1 MKTTEASEA
10 LKADLPQNL
19 WGKVFAATPIVMTV
33 MATILAGLSSS
44 EMTRAQYER
53 AFAAQMQSKAGDQWG
68 LFQAKRVRS
77 AVERST
83 LDLLS
88 ASFELGDVGAL
99 AESSAALRQVAG
111 TDRFRDAIRTAGSP
125 APSAAP
131 ADRDADPAIAAAITA
146 LESSASEADMSA
158 LVARLDKAALDKA
171 LDRALGRVR
180 DFEKAAA
187 PAEEAI
193 AYLDSALSGRGADLG
208 VTRAMTALRLR
219 SETLRYDQEAR
230 LNRAVANAYELL
242 VRKGNLSAERHHLR
256 SERFF
261 YGMLGAQ
268 LAVIVATFAMAA
280 RQRNLLWSFAAT
292 AGLAAVGFALY
303 VYLNV

>member
-1 MKTTEASEA
+1 MVWVLYVGPDRLFKRLESAESR
-10 LKADLPQNL
+10 Q
-19 WGKVFAATPIVMTV
+19 
-33 MATILAGLSSS
+33 S

-187 PAEEAI
+187 PTEEAI
-193 AYLDSALSGRGADLG
+193 AYLDSALSGRGAGLG

-219 SETLRYDQEAR
+219 SESLRYDQEAR

>member
-1 MKTTEASEA
+1 MAPTEARDP

-53 AFAAQMQSKAGDQWG
+53 AYSAQMQSKAGDQWG

-77 AVERST
+77 AVEKGT

-88 ASFELGDVGAL
+88 ASFELGQPGA
-99 AESSAALRQVAG
+99 AA
-111 TDRFRDAIRTAGSP
+111 TSDRFREALTAASSPVAPPAAGREPDPAVDA
-125 APSAAP
+125 
-131 ADRDADPAIAAAITA
+131 AIAAVEASAPEKDISLLVSRLSTA
-146 LESSASEADMSA
+146 E
-158 LVARLDKAALDKA
+158 
-171 LDRALGRVR
+171 LDRALEEALSRAR
-180 DFEKAAA
+180 EFDSACA
-187 PAEEAI
+187 PSEAAI
-193 AYLDSALSGRGADLG
+193 AYLESAPGGRPPGRDLSAVRDL
-208 VTRAMTALRLR
+208 TALRLR
-219 SETLRYDQEAR
+219 VESERHDQEAR
-230 LNRAVANAYELL
+230 LNRAIADVYELQ

-292 AGLAAVGFALY
+292 AGLGAVGFALY